1 MADRPGPDAETR
13 RLIERARLVV
23 FGHLAPAI
31 LHETNNVLTVMSGVR
46 QFLKSDAPLSD
57 RIGTM
62 IDEQLKRMDDLV
74 GSIRRV
80 GPEEATGGTAS
91 PRLADVVDAIEPVV
105 RLAGKGRG
113 VTVERGAIA
122 AAAPANGEALAL
134 AGLAL
139 LLPMLP
145 PRGAGGGSRV
155 AIGATAADGK
165 VSLLLRVAPAR
176 DALAAE
182 DVGLVRDLLRASGGS
197 LRFEPGAGGVD
208 ATLSVPAAGR

>member
-1 MADRPGPDAETR
+1 M
-13 RLIERARLVV
+13 
-23 FGHLAPAI
+23 
-31 LHETNNVLTVMSGVR
+31 LTVMSGVR

-113 VTVERGAIA
+113 VSVERGAIA
-122 AAAPANGEALAL
+122 AAAPANGEALVL

-139 LLPMLP
+139 LLPLLP
-145 PRGAGGGSRV
+145 PRGAGGSSRV
-155 AIGATAADGK
+155 AISATAADGK

-208 ATLSVPAAGR
+208 ATLVVPAGRG

>member
-1 MADRPGPDAETR
+1 
-13 RLIERARLVV
+13 
-23 FGHLAPAI
+23 
-31 LHETNNVLTVMSGVR
+31 VLTVMSGVR

-113 VTVERGAIA
+113 VSVERGAIA
-122 AAAPANGEALAL
+122 AAAPANGEALVL

-139 LLPMLP
+139 LLPLLP
-145 PRGAGGGSRV
+145 PRGAGGSSRV
-155 AIGATAADGK
+155 AISATAADGK

-208 ATLSVPAAGR
+208 ATLVVPAGRG